1 MVSID
6 IIYITGAK
14 ASNLRIVTKFFGQS
28 QLNSQPD
35 ETIDRSHVTGRRKG
49 LCYLAVS
56 KVSSS
61 LVPDVIGKSL
71 SGV

>member
-28 QLNSQPD
+28 QLNSLPD

-49 LCYLAVS
+49 LCKQLFAIITWYVTLW
-56 KVSSS
+56 
-61 LVPDVIGKSL
+61 
-71 SGV
+71 